1 MWSIKVYLILLE
13 SIKAV
18 VVVVVVVD
26 VVLVVNVNV
35 LVQKFVGSKKN
46 VVQKIKG
53 QKVWSK
59 LGQ

>member
-26 VVLVVNVNV
+26 VVLVDGVVEAL
-35 LVQKFVGSKKN
+35 LVVANHIIFSCAQ
-46 VVQKIKG
+46 
-53 QKVWSK
+53 
-59 LGQ
+59 